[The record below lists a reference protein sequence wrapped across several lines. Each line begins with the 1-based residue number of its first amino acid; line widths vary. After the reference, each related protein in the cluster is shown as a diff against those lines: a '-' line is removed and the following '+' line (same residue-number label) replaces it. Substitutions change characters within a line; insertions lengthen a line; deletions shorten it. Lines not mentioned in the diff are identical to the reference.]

1 VADRLR
7 DNPRRGPAL
16 PADEGSGLMHIIL
29 VEDDASLG
37 EAIRKALEH
46 QAYTVSWFR
55 DGREALLALR
65 GETADLVLLDLGL
78 PGKDG
83 LDVLLEARRQHV
95 KTPVIVMT
103 ARDTVEARIRGLDA
117 GADDYL
123 IKPFHLDELGARIR
137 SLTRRAQ
144 GLADN
149 RIDAGVLSMDL
160 ATSRVLFRG
169 ENIELTRREFSLLR
183 ILMERAGRIV
193 RRESLENSLY
203 GLDNEVGS
211 SALEVLVHG
220 LRRKLSFETIHTVRG
235 FGYMI
240 PLEPK

>member
-1 VADRLR
+1 
-7 DNPRRGPAL
+7 
-16 PADEGSGLMHIIL
+16 MHIIL
-29 VEDDASLG
+29 VEDDAALG
-37 EAIRKALEH
+37 AAIHKALEH

-55 DGREALLALR
+55 DGREALLALKDQ
-65 GETADLVLLDLGL
+65 TADLVLLDLGL

-83 LDVLLEARRQHV
+83 LHVLKEARRQHV

-103 ARDTVEARIRGLDA
+103 ARDAVEDRIRGLDA
-117 GADDYL
+117 GADDYMV
-123 IKPFHLDELGARIR
+123 KPFHIDELGARIR

-149 RIDAGVLSMDL
+149 RIEAGVLSMDI
-160 ATSRVLFRG
+160 AASRITFRG
-169 ENIELTRREFSLLR
+169 EPVELTRREFALLR

-193 RRESLENSLY
+193 RRENLENSLY

-211 SALEVLVHG
+211 GALEVLVHA
-220 LRRKLSFETIHTVRG
+220 LRRKLSFETIRTVRG